1 MLIIVKVPPTHGT
14 KKPVSFKIEGELIP
28 DFVLG
33 MLKYMFPK
41 CVKVYDTS
49 VKKHHDMDE
58 ESVALESTD
67 WYKKMSAEM
76 TPGKAIR
83 ADRGL
88 RGWTQNVLAQ
98 NSASPYRTFLRWNT
112 TAARYP
118 RKWPRNCPRFSE
130 SRPKR
135 ILSSNCSQ
143 AFQRP
148 TRFSVEWR
156 DASFY
161 NSGFF
166 LYLRAFKVMP

>member
-1 MLIIVKVPPTHGT
+1 MLIIVKAPPPHGT
-14 KKPVSFKIEGELIP
+14 KKPVSVKIEGEQIP

-41 CVKVYDTS
+41 CVKIYDAP
-49 VKKHHDMDE
+49 VKKRHDKDE

-98 NSASPYRTFLRWNT
+98 KLGISIQNLSAMEHDRRPVSKKMATKLSLVFGAPPETYF
-112 TAARYP
+112 
-118 RKWPRNCPRFSE
+118 RF
-130 SRPKR
+130 
-135 ILSSNCSQ
+135 
-143 AFQRP
+143 
-148 TRFSVEWR
+148 
-156 DASFY
+156 
-161 NSGFF
+161 
-166 LYLRAFKVMP
+166 